1 MQKTSSDEGFTLIE
15 LIIVVAIIG
24 IIAAIA
30 VPGMLRARMSANEAS
45 AVASLRALHSAQ
57 STYSSSCGQGGYATS
72 LAILASPCNAGTGF
86 ISPDLN
92 PAAVGITKNA
102 AGTGVLKSGYDI
114 DLAGQGGMGPLDGT
128 GKPTSNDYLAT
139 AVPQTVGAT
148 GQRGFNLTASG
159 TIFQDPAGGTAGT
172 VPIS

>member
-1 MQKTSSDEGFTLIE
+1 VQKRRSDEGFTLIE

-45 AVASLRALHSAQ
+45 AIASLRALHSAQ
-57 STYSSSCGQGGYATS
+57 STYSSSCGQGGYAAS
-72 LAILASPCNAGTGF
+72 LTILASPCNGGTGF

-92 PAAVGITKNA
+92 PAGVGVTPNA

-114 DLAGQGGMGPLDGT
+114 DMAGNGGMGPLDAT
-128 GKPTSNDYLAT
+128 GNPTNNDYTAT
-139 AVPQTVGAT
+139 AIPQAAGST
-148 GQRGFNLTASG
+148 GQRGFNLSAAG
-159 TIFQDPAGGTAGT
+159 TIFQDPAGGAAGT
-172 VPIS
+172 TPIS